1 MGMNMHYLPPTEVID
16 IGVSF
21 LRRKLK
27 IRAGFK
33 KMQERMNT
41 MFIHPLLFFP
51 LISPDLPPTHHH
63 ARNSKY
69 IASIF
74 F

>member
-1 MGMNMHYLPPTEVID
+1 MGMNMHYLPPTDVID

-27 IRAGFK
+27 IRAGFN
-33 KMQERMNT
+33 KMQERKYA
-41 MFIHPLLFFP
+41 MFIHPSLFFP

-63 ARNSKY
+63 SRNLKY
-69 IASIF
+69 ISSIF